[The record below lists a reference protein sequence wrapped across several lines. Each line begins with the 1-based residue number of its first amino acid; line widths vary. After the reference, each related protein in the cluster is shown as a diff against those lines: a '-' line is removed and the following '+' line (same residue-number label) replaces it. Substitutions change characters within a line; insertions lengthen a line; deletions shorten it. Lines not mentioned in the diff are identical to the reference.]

1 MDLSTLLILL
11 AIGLVAGVVSGFVGI
26 GGGMIIVPALV
37 YFLGMGQHM
46 AQGTSLAMM
55 LPPIGVL
62 AVMSYAQEGA
72 WNWRYALI
80 LAGTFVVGAYFGSKW
95 TLKLSPTV
103 VKLVF
108 STFMLY
114 AAGRMFWKAALEL
127 WGKGS

>member
-1 MDLSTLLILL
+1 MDPHSLLILL

-37 YFLGMGQHM
+37 YFLGMGQHA

-55 LPPIGVL
+55 LPPIGLL

-72 WNWRYALI
+72 WNWRYAMV
-80 LAGTFVVGAYFGSKW
+80 LAATFVVGAYFGSKW
-95 TLKLSPTV
+95 TLRLSPSV

-108 STFMLY
+108 SLFLFY
-114 AAGRMFWKAALEL
+114 AAGRMCWSAAWDL
-127 WGKGS
+127 WGKQH